1 MQNIKIYNTP
11 KGSAF
16 LSGRQ
21 ECCISKDDPFTLV
34 YRMKDIWS
42 QNLFYV

>member
-16 LSGRQ
+16 ISGRQ
-21 ECCISKDDPFTLV
+21 KCYISKDDPFTAG
-34 YRMKDIWS
+34 YRLNDTWS
-42 QNLFYV
+42 QN